1 MANISIDALGNAI
14 SKELTMYSN
23 SVTEAIKNEALLHAK
38 ELVKETK
45 RTAPVGNRK
54 KHYRDS
60 ISATKSSETYRSVTY
75 SWYVKGADYRL
86 THLLEDGH
94 ATRDGGYVEGTHFV
108 SKASEP
114 ILADFEEKIEE
125 ILKNGN

>member
-1 MANISIDALGNAI
+1 MAKVSIDALGDTIN
-14 SKELTMYSN
+14 KELTIYS
-23 SVTEAIKNEALLHAK
+23 SEVTSAINNLAELHAK

-45 RTAPVGNRK
+45 RTAPVGKRNR
-54 KHYRDS
+54 HFRDS
-60 ISATKSSETYRSVTY
+60 ISYKKTESNYQSVIY
-75 SWYVKGADYRL
+75 SWYVKGSDYRL

-94 ATRDGGYVEGTHFV
+94 ATRDGGFVEGTHFV

-114 ILADFEEKIEE
+114 ILENFAEKIEE